1 MKVLIVSKTHMKTG
15 VCVGGIT
22 PEGRF
27 VRLLDSFGHNQ
38 PNDCP
43 FKIKELYE
51 ITFKEKQSLIPP
63 HTEDILVENFKFL
76 GRLKDHI
83 RMIDY
88 ITSIKANI
96 CKGNIDNLF
105 DKSLNF
111 TTNGNG
117 YINSSK
123 VPQQSVSFWIAD
135 KDLIKYIDSDENVR
149 YKYQPDD
156 PWSPE
161 IQIKYVGLQPIEDTI
176 PKGTLLRVSLARW
189 WAPDNIEI
197 EKRCY
202 LQLSGWYK

>member
-1 MKVLIVSKTHMKTG
+1 
-15 VCVGGIT
+15 
-22 PEGRF
+22 
-27 VRLLDSFGHNQ
+27 
-38 PNDCP
+38 
-43 FKIKELYE
+43 
-51 ITFKEKQSLIPP
+51 
-63 HTEDILVENFKFL
+63 
-76 GRLKDHI
+76 
-83 RMIDY
+83 MIDS
-88 ITSIKANI
+88 ITNTNASI

-105 DKSLNF
+105 DKSLKF
-111 TTNGNG
+111 TTHGKG

-135 KDLIKYIDSDENVR
+135 KDLIKYIDSDGKVR

-161 IQIKYVGLQPIEDTI
+161 IQIKYVGLQPTEDTI

-189 WAPDNIEI
+189 WAPDNTEI